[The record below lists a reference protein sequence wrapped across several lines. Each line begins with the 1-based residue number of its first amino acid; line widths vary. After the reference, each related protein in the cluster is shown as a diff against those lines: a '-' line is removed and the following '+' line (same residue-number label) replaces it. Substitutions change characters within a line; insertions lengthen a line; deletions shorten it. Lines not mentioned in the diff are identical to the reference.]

1 MEKEFELQVDRQDG
15 EWHIKDLPIVVDGE
29 WHIKDFPIVMEKVQK
44 YVEPFFNVKVDIEN
58 RLDVK
63 KDLASLR
70 KLSKAL
76 NDKRIAEERKYLEPF
91 NTYKNETKEI
101 VETLD
106 KAISY
111 LDKGVKA
118 IDEEVN
124 AIKEEIAKG
133 KQKAFIDIFNALG
146 EDWLNWEDIKE
157 EVGDCE
163 MDFAKEKIEMIVS
176 AKKTIMATLDEDT
189 KVAYLLSG
197 TDLNKAL
204 LLGQQMKI
212 AKKRLLKYIAF

>member
-1 MEKEFELQVDRQDG
+1 MEKEFELQLVSR
-15 EWHIKDLPIVVDGE
+15 DGE
-29 WHIKDFPIVMEKVQK
+29 WHIKDFPTVKSEVEK
-44 YVEPFFNVKVDIEN
+44 YIEPFFNVVVGIDNKV
-58 RLDVK
+58 DVK

-70 KLSKAL
+70 KVSKAL

-91 NTYKNETKEI
+91 NTYKSETKEI

-106 KAISY
+106 KAIAY

-133 KQKAFIDIFNALG
+133 KEKAMIQLFTALG
-146 EDWLNWEDIKE
+146 EEWLTWEDIKSQVIDYE
-157 EVGDCE
+157 L
-163 MDFAKEKIEMIVS
+163 DFAEEKMKMIIEAM
-176 AKKTIMATLDEDT
+176 KTVLGTLDEDT

-197 TDLNKAL
+197 LDLNKAL
-204 LLGQQMKI
+204 VLGQQIKM
-212 AKKRLLKYIAF
+212 AKKRLTKFVAF

>member
-1 MEKEFELQVDRQDG
+1 MEQEFNLD
-15 EWHIKDLPIVVDGE
+15 VVNQNLVVVNQNGE
-29 WHIKDFPIVMEKVQK
+29 WHIKDFPLVVSEVEK
-44 YVEPFFNVKVDIEN
+44 YVQPFFNVVVSIDN
-58 RLDVK
+58 RVDVK

-76 NDKRIAEERKYLEPF
+76 NDKRIAKERLYLEPF
-91 NTYKNETKEI
+91 NTYKSETE
-101 VETLD
+101 
-106 KAISY
+106 AIIERLGNAITY

-133 KQKAFIDIFNALG
+133 KQKAFIDIFNAMG

-163 MDFAKEKIEMIVS
+163 MDFAKEKIEMIVG
-176 AKKTIMATLDEDT
+176 AKKTVMATLDEDT

-204 LLGQQMKI
+204 LLGQQMKM

>member
-1 MEKEFELQVDRQDG
+1 MEKEFELQLVSR
-15 EWHIKDLPIVVDGE
+15 DGE
-29 WHIKDFPIVMEKVQK
+29 WHIKDFPTVKSEVDK
-44 YVEPFFNVKVDIEN
+44 YIEPFFNVVVGIDNKV
-58 RLDVK
+58 DVK

-70 KLSKAL
+70 KVSKAL

-91 NTYKNETKEI
+91 NTYKSETKEI

-106 KAISY
+106 KAIAY

-133 KQKAFIDIFNALG
+133 KEKAMIQFFTSLG
-146 EDWLNWEDIKE
+146 EDWLTWEDIKADI
-157 EVGDCE
+157 GDCE
-163 MDFAKEKIEMIVS
+163 PDFMEEKIKMVVE
-176 AKKTIMATLDEDT
+176 AKKTIMGTLDGDT
-189 KVAYLLSG
+189 QVAYLLSG

-204 LLGQQMKI
+204 VLGQQIKL
-212 AKKRLLKYIAF
+212 AKKRLTKFVAF

>member
-1 MEKEFELQVDRQDG
+1 MEKEFDLQVVSQ
-15 EWHIKDLPIVVDGE
+15 VVSRDGE
-29 WHIKDFPIVMEKVQK
+29 WHIKDFLVVKADLEK
-44 YVEPFFNVKVDIEN
+44 YIEPFFNVVVGLDNKK
-58 RLDVK
+58 DVK

-76 NDKRIAEERKYLEPF
+76 NDKRIAKEKDYMQPF
-91 NTYKNETKEI
+91 NTYKSETENLI
-101 VETLD
+101 ETLG
-106 KAISY
+106 KAITH
-111 LDKGVKA
+111 LDSGVKVIESEA
-118 IDEEVN
+118 D

-163 MDFAKEKIEMIVS
+163 MDFAKEKIEMIVN
-176 AKKTIMATLDEDT
+176 AKKTIMATIDEDT

-204 LLGQQMKI
+204 LLGQQMKM